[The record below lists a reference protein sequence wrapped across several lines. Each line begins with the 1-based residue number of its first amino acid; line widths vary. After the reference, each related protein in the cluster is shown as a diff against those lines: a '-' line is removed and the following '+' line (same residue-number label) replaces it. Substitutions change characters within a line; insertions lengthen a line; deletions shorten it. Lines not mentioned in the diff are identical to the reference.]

1 METSALLKKI
11 NKLLDLLETEPVE
24 VQKYPESYLVF
35 YQSTGFIRT
44 GDNSQELA
52 GNYPVLAVKATGD
65 LYYYLI
71 DDPAPDKE
79 PDITRAPLL
88 LPIDKILLDLL

>member
-1 METSALLKKI
+1 MTTNNLLSRVYV
-11 NKLLDLLETEPVE
+11 LLDILECAPVVVRE
-24 VQKYPESYLVF
+24 YPESCLVF
-35 YQSTGFIRT
+35 YQSAEFIRT
-44 GDNSQELA
+44 GDNSRQLA

-79 PDITRAPLL
+79 PDTSKAALL

>member
-1 METSALLKKI
+1 MEINALLKKI

-24 VQKYPESYLVF
+24 VREYPESHLVF

-44 GDNSQELA
+44 GDNSRQLA

-65 LYYYLI
+65 LHYYLI
-71 DDPAPDKE
+71 DDRAPHKE
-79 PDITRAPLL
+79 PDITRAALL